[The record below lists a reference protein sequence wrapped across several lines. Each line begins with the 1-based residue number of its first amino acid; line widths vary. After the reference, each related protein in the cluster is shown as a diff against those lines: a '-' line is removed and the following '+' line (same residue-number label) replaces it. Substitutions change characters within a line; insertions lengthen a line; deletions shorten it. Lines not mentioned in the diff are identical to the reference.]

1 MSHASLLGKSPSN
14 GKPYVVEAPGSAPAL
29 TGSRVL
35 SRQGQRPFLDR
46 LFRSVARDQREYP
59 RLVAPPLVAYLG
71 NPGSSRPFAIADVSV
86 GGFCMR
92 ADEFWSLGTVL
103 TITLQSSQE
112 LGDGALDSLTVP
124 AMVVRRAEGAAGFAI
139 ALTSEQSLL
148 FPGFRVEEPRN
159 VRDQMKCF
167 LDRITSYGPALPL
180 QIAADAAAPAHS
192 EPRRKTPAF
201 AREREETQAVAGM
214 GFGD

>member
-1 MSHASLLGKSPSN
+1 
-14 GKPYVVEAPGSAPAL
+14 
-29 TGSRVL
+29 
-35 SRQGQRPFLDR
+35 
-46 LFRSVARDQREYP
+46 
-59 RLVAPPLVAYLG
+59 
-71 NPGSSRPFAIADVSV
+71 
-86 GGFCMR
+86 MR

-112 LGDGALDSLTVP
+112 LGNGALDSLTVP

-180 QIAADAAAPAHS
+180 QIAADAAAPPILNRDERLLLLLESAKKHRLSQAWDS
-192 EPRRKTPAF
+192 EIEDEPQGASLAIASPLL
-201 AREREETQAVAGM
+201 
-214 GFGD
+214 